1 MTTYQMSPKQ
11 NGTRLRKDH
20 TTFAATITSYNAGQ
34 VIEGDEM
41 WTAPADGSEVKKG
54 DEWMHVTQVNG
65 VKVPPGWMARIHK
78 GVEICVDYIEIVGEV
93 PQQGTPE
100 WFDLIAPDGT
110 KARYVKA

>member
-20 TTFAATITSYNAGQ
+20 TTFAAAITSYNAGQ

-54 DEWMHVTQVNG
+54 DQWMHVTHVNG
-65 VKVPPGWMARIHK
+65 VKVAPGWMARIHK
-78 GVEICVDYIEIVGEV
+78 GVEICGDYIEIVGEV
-93 PQQGTPE
+93 PPQGTPD

-110 KARYVKA
+110 KTHYVKV